1 MQLPKKMLIV
11 GLGLLGGSY
20 AEALSSKGYEMY
32 AIAHRQA
39 SIDYAVKKGI
49 IKAGTIEV
57 DKDFVSQFDLVI
69 FALYPH
75 ILVEWIKKYHTY
87 LKPGAILTD
96 VTGVK
101 RAIIPSI
108 KEIIKDDPVEFVFA
122 HPMAGREVYGVEN
135 ATGELFKKANFIVTP
150 TPDNKEESILLIE
163 QLGWAIGSHHVARL
177 TPEMHDEM
185 IGYVS
190 QLAHVIAVSLMTAKD
205 CDLLYEYTGN
215 SFRDLT
221 RIADIN
227 EDMWSELFMDN
238 KDKLLEQIDL
248 FMAEMTKM
256 RNALDK
262 GDVETMKKM
271 MELSSFRRKKFRA

>member
-1 MQLPKKMLIV
+1 MQLPKKILIV

-20 AEALSSKGYEMY
+20 AEALSNKGYEMY
-32 AIAHRQA
+32 AITPRQT

-49 IKAGTIEV
+49 IKAGTIDV
-57 DKDFVSQFDLVI
+57 DKEFVSQFDLVI

-75 ILVEWIKKYHTY
+75 ILIEWIEKYHTY

-101 RAIIPSI
+101 RAIIPSV

-135 ATGELFKKANFIVTP
+135 STGELFKKANFIVTP

-190 QLAHVIAVSLMTAKD
+190 QLAHIIAVSLMTAKD

-238 KDKLLEQIDL
+238 RDKLLEQIDL
-248 FMAEMTKM
+248 FMKEMAKM
-256 RNALDK
+256 RDALDK
-262 GDVETMKKM
+262 GDIDTMKKM

>member
-1 MQLPKKMLIV
+1 MQLPKQILIV

-20 AEALSSKGYEMY
+20 AEALTAKGYEVS
-32 AIAHRQA
+32 AIAHRQS
-39 SIDYAVKKGI
+39 SIDYATKKGL
-49 IKAGTIEV
+49 IKSGTTEV
-57 DKDFVSQFDLVI
+57 DKDFVSQFDLVV

-75 ILVEWIKKYHTY
+75 ILVEWLEQYHTY
-87 LKPGAILTD
+87 LKNGAILTD

-101 RAIIPSI
+101 RAIIPSV

-135 ATGELFKKANFIVTP
+135 ATSEIFKKANFIVTP
-150 TPDNKEESILLIE
+150 TPDNKEDSVQMIELLGSE
-163 QLGWAIGSHHVARL
+163 IGSHHVARL

-190 QLAHVIAVSLMTAKD
+190 QLTHVIAVSLMTAKD
-205 CDLLYEYTGN
+205 CDSLYEYTGN

-227 EDMWSELFMDN
+227 ENMWSELFMDN
-238 KDKLLEQIDL
+238 KDELLAQIDL
-248 FMAEMTKM
+248 FMGEMAKM
-256 RNALDK
+256 REALDK
-262 GDVETMKKM
+262 GDVETMKEM
-271 MELSSFRRKKFRA
+271 MKLSSERRKKFRG

>member
-1 MQLPKKMLIV
+1 MQLPKQILIV

-20 AEALSSKGYEMY
+20 AEALTAKGYEVS
-32 AIAHRQA
+32 AIAHRQS
-39 SIDYAVKKGI
+39 SIDYATKKGL
-49 IKAGTIEV
+49 IKSGTTEV
-57 DKDFVSQFDLVI
+57 DKDFVSQFDLVV

-75 ILVEWIKKYHTY
+75 ILVEWLEQYHTY
-87 LKPGAILTD
+87 LKNGAILTD

-101 RAIIPSI
+101 RAIIPSV

-135 ATGELFKKANFIVTP
+135 ATSEIFKKANFIVTP
-150 TPDNKEESILLIE
+150 TPDNKEDSVQMIELLGNE
-163 QLGWAIGSHHVARL
+163 IGSHHVARL

-190 QLAHVIAVSLMTAKD
+190 QLTHVIAVSLMTAKD
-205 CDLLYEYTGN
+205 CDSLYEYTGN

-227 EDMWSELFMDN
+227 ENMWSELFLDN
-238 KDKLLEQIDL
+238 KDELLAQIDL
-248 FMAEMTKM
+248 FMGEMAKM
-256 RNALDK
+256 REALDK
-262 GDVETMKKM
+262 GDVETMKEM
-271 MELSSFRRKKFRA
+271 MKLSSERRKKFRG